1 MNWYFV
7 LKMVVP
13 TGYEPKDRI
22 RSAIV
27 IPQGEKRR
35 ICIYGNIP
43 DLFHGMMIGAE
54 LDGRKVVD
62 YCVEPTD
69 KNIAALEKA
78 GVNPEQYG
86 RKLEIHQ
93 TLKQEGYN
101 WDVAST
107 RAEEIYNVLP
117 FPDADKVHKE
127 MVDNAEAVER
137 TQALGRE
144 VIRCARRKRKIA
156 YKVDEYLSYFNEV
169 EQEGA
174 YEQLMYSLKIM
185 CLQASGYGFGSGMVW
200 DNELKEKEEFVRQD
214 IEERKQQEY
223 ELLTKDEIQAYIDKI
238 KDSTLEQE
246 QIDTLWSLR
255 TSLPCIITG
264 GAGVGKTTVIQN
276 IIECYSMHYK
286 KKNVLLIAPT
296 GKAAR
301 RLAEKTKMPATT
313 IHGALRKVPDDD
325 YVFYNSKNLLPYRLI
340 IVDESS
346 MVDTSLMYDLLS
358 AVEKSSKII
367 FVGDHNQLYPVGYGE
382 PFFDFM
388 KTLEV
393 YRLTINHRQAEGTDI
408 LNNAKN
414 ALAGMLLECGRGVTV
429 RHISFMEIGDLLTRD
444 EDTQIISPYNDLNR
458 QINAFLRKGEEQLN
472 EGDKIMTIRNTKSYC
487 NGDIGTVVSADSKG
501 VTIEIEGKRIV
512 VKNSHRKDITLAY
525 AITVHKMQGSEAKR
539 VMVFLPENDS
549 MVDKRLLYTA
559 VTRAREEL
567 EVYYYTNPME
577 E

>member
-43 DLFHGMMIGAE
+43 DLFHGMTIGAE
-54 LDGRKVVD
+54 LDGGKVVD

-388 KTLEV
+388 KTLGV

-414 ALAGMLLECGRGVTV
+414 ALAGMPLECGRGVTV

-487 NGDIGTVVSADSKG
+487 NGDIGTVVSANSKG

>member
-1 MNWYFV
+1 M
-7 LKMVVP
+7 
-13 TGYEPKDRI
+13 
-22 RSAIV
+22 
-27 IPQGEKRR
+27 
-35 ICIYGNIP
+35 
-43 DLFHGMMIGAE
+43 
-54 LDGRKVVD
+54 
-62 YCVEPTD
+62 
-69 KNIAALEKA
+69 
-78 GVNPEQYG
+78 
-86 RKLEIHQ
+86 
-93 TLKQEGYN
+93 
-101 WDVAST
+101 
-107 RAEEIYNVLP
+107 
-117 FPDADKVHKE
+117 
-127 MVDNAEAVER
+127 
-137 TQALGRE
+137 
-144 VIRCARRKRKIA
+144 
-156 YKVDEYLSYFNEV
+156 
-169 EQEGA
+169 
-174 YEQLMYSLKIM
+174 
-185 CLQASGYGFGSGMVW
+185 
-200 DNELKEKEEFVRQD
+200 
-214 IEERKQQEY
+214 
-223 ELLTKDEIQAYIDKI
+223 
-238 KDSTLEQE
+238 
-246 QIDTLWSLR
+246 
-255 TSLPCIITG
+255 
-264 GAGVGKTTVIQN
+264 
-276 IIECYSMHYK
+276 
-286 KKNVLLIAPT
+286 
-296 GKAAR
+296 
-301 RLAEKTKMPATT
+301 
-313 IHGALRKVPDDD
+313 
-325 YVFYNSKNLLPYRLI
+325 FYNSKNLLPYRLI

-414 ALAGMLLECGRGVTV
+414 ALAGMPLECGRGVTV

>member
-1 MNWYFV
+1 
-7 LKMVVP
+7 
-13 TGYEPKDRI
+13 
-22 RSAIV
+22 
-27 IPQGEKRR
+27 
-35 ICIYGNIP
+35 
-43 DLFHGMMIGAE
+43 
-54 LDGRKVVD
+54 
-62 YCVEPTD
+62 
-69 KNIAALEKA
+69 
-78 GVNPEQYG
+78 
-86 RKLEIHQ
+86 
-93 TLKQEGYN
+93 
-101 WDVAST
+101 
-107 RAEEIYNVLP
+107 
-117 FPDADKVHKE
+117 

-414 ALAGMLLECGRGVTV
+414 ALAGMPLECGRGVTV
-429 RHISFMEIGDLLTRD
+429 RHISFMEIGNLLTRD

-487 NGDIGTVVSADSKG
+487 NGDIGTVVSANSKG

>member
-43 DLFHGMMIGAE
+43 DLFHGMTIGAE

-408 LNNAKN
+408 LN
-414 ALAGMLLECGRGVTV
+414 GMPLECGRGVTV
-429 RHISFMEIGDLLTRD
+429 RHISFMEIGNLLTRD

-487 NGDIGTVVSADSKG
+487 NGDIGTVVSANSKG